1 MRRSAA
7 VLAAALAL
15 ALLPGATAVGD
26 SPGASPGTAG
36 PGPGPGTAAGAATT
50 LPGATPAP
58 GTASKTDTAPGADK
72 VPGADTAPGAGK
84 VPGAETTDSVSY
96 IAEDLRDNPVW
107 ISDQVPREVPRS
119 AAPLLARAAERTGM
133 PTYVVVTATDRLG
146 APLGGSFLDDLHD
159 RLGRD
164 GLYVRLSE
172 FGGEARV
179 HGAGG
184 PDGPDGLAAEAA
196 MRAAETE
203 LPHDAGPVVLFQRF
217 VGILASG
224 RAVER
229 AEAAEAKA
237 SRGWEPD
244 WMYPSD
250 DEMNDRSLFT
260 GALATGVPLSVLLTV
275 RLVRRRRGTLR
286 PRSGRRTGLVLLAAA
301 GTAGAVTVGCWALFG
316 TPPPRPVPQPTGAE
330 LGARVERV
338 VEGLERSPLYVD
350 PETANALAPG
360 DRARLRKRIAGM
372 DVPVLVAAVPMQ
384 DADESAGDGEVLVHS
399 LHGRIGRD
407 AVYVVADTGSG
418 TVDIVPFGV
427 DRAGLGTFD
436 LPDSFDG
443 PGSSGSDDGLARVLD
458 GVLQYVEDS
467 PQGQSS
473 VYYAP
478 DPPLAPADEDAV
490 QSLFAGDLTP
500 GATVVGPLLA
510 VSFLGVVAGVLFVAD
525 WLRGTPAR
533 GPFPY
538 ARNRP
543 TTGLLRRT
551 ARRDTAALA
560 QLLAG
565 RPAAPGAAAGAGEGE
580 PAAARARRYHGLAT
594 ALLEARGG
602 SGSGGNGGAAPVAL
616 VCAVVLARAG
626 KAALTAK
633 GAAGADGSEGKKKRR
648 YTPCRLNPLHGPA
661 QGSRKTGT
669 SSGEKRPAQMCAACA
684 SSLKTSPDATAR
696 LMLHLPCGPGGRL
709 APVQELPGPF
719 AWSAGAAVSAGAV
732 AQWAQERLG
741 DAAPG
746 PSEEAVAPAVDLGK

>member
-36 PGPGPGTAAGAATT
+36 PGPGPGTAAEAATT

-58 GTASKTDTAPGADK
+58 GTASKTDTAPGA
-72 VPGADTAPGAGK
+72 GK
-84 VPGAETTDSVSY
+84 VPGAEATDSVSY
-96 IAEDLRDNPVW
+96 IAEGLRENPVW

-172 FGGEARV
+172 SGGEARV

-217 VGILASG
+217 VEILASG

-301 GTAGAVTVGCWALFG
+301 STAGAVTAGCWAVFG
-316 TPPPRPVPQPTGAE
+316 TPPPRPVAQPTGAE

-338 VEGLERSPLYVD
+338 VEGLARSPLYVD
-350 PETANALAPG
+350 PETAEALAPG
-360 DRARLRKRIAGM
+360 DRARLRERIAGM

-458 GVLQYVEDS
+458 EVLQYVEDS
-467 PQGQSS
+467 PRGQSS

-525 WLRGTPAR
+525 WLRGAPAR
-533 GPFPY
+533 GPFPS

-551 ARRDTAALA
+551 ARKSTAALA
-560 QLLAG
+560 RLLAE
-565 RPAAPGAAAGAGEGE
+565 RPAGPGADAAAGAGEGE

-602 SGSGGNGGAAPVAL
+602 SGSGGNGGADPVAL
-616 VCAVVLARAG
+616 VCAVVLAHAG

-633 GAAGADGSEGKKKRR
+633 GSAGADGSEGKKKRR
-648 YTPCRLNPLHGPA
+648 YTPCRLNPLHGSA

-669 SSGEKRPAQMCAACA
+669 SSGEKRPVQVCAACA
-684 SSLKTSPDATAR
+684 SSLNTAPNATAR
-696 LMLHLPCGPGGRL
+696 LVLHLPCGPGGRL
-709 APVQELPGPF
+709 VPVQELPGPF
-719 AWSAGAAVSAGAV
+719 AWSAGAAVRVGAV

-746 PSEEAVAPAVDLGK
+746 SSEGPVAPAVDLSK